1 MASSSSLYF
10 LLIFLSIS
18 SFTLLS
24 ESQSTSKPNKFV
36 LPVHQDNKT
45 NLYVANIY
53 KRTPLLQ
60 VPFVVDLNGRLLWV
74 TCEQSYLSSTYR
86 APRCHS
92 TQCARAGTHYC
103 HTCSSKARPGCHN
116 NTCGLMSVNPV
127 TGLTAMSEL
136 AQDVLSIQSTQ
147 GSNPGPLVRI
157 PQVLFTCAPSLLLQR
172 GLPGNVQ
179 GVAGLGH
186 SSISLPTQLASHF
199 GFAGFAP
206 TFALC
211 LAPNGV
217 IFFGDSPY
225 YMLPDVDISRPLS
238 YTPLII
244 SPQGEYYIEVRSI
257 KINNK
262 DVPVNKTLLSI
273 NRRGVGGTKLST
285 INPYTV
291 LEHSIF
297 KAIAQFFTKELSCI
311 LQVKPVEPF
320 GVCFDS
326 KSIKST
332 KVGPGV
338 PNIDLVLHDQHVIWR
353 IFGSNSVV
361 QAAPGISCL
370 AFVDGGLKT
379 RASIVIGAYQME
391 NNLVQFDLARSRL
404 GFSSSL
410 LFFRTS
416 CNNFNFTAT
425 P

>member
-1 MASSSSLYF
+1 MASSSLYL

-18 SFTLLS
+18 SFALLS
-24 ESQSTSKPNKFV
+24 ESQPISKPNKFV

-92 TQCARAGTHYC
+92 TQCARASSHYC

-147 GSNPGPLVRI
+147 GSNLGPLVRV
-157 PQVLFTCAPSLLLQR
+157 PQFLFTCAPSLLLQR

-179 GVAGLGH
+179 GVVGLGH
-186 SSISLPTQLASHF
+186 YPISLPTQLASHF

-262 DVPVNKTLLSI
+262 DVPINKTLLSI
-273 NRRGVGGTKLST
+273 DRRGVGGTKLST

-297 KAIAQFFTKELSCI
+297 KAVTQFFTKELSSI
-311 LQVKPVEPF
+311 PIVKPVEPF
-320 GVCFDS
+320 GVCFNS

-338 PNIDLVLHDQHVIWR
+338 PNIDLVLHDQHAIWR
-353 IFGSNSVV
+353 IFGSNSMV
-361 QAAPGISCL
+361 QAAPGVSCL
-370 AFVDGGLKT
+370 AFVDGGLLT

-391 NNLVQFDLARSRL
+391 NNLIQFDLARSRL

-416 CNNFNFTAT
+416 CNNFNFTAI

>member
-1 MASSSSLYF
+1 MASSSLYVI
-10 LLIFLSIS
+10 LIFLSFSPFI
-18 SFTLLS
+18 LIS
-24 ESQSTSKPNKFV
+24 ESQKPSKSNRFV
-36 LPVHQDNKT
+36 LPVHQDKKT
-45 NLYVANIY
+45 NLYVADIY
-53 KRTPLLQ
+53 KRTPPLQ
-60 VPFVVDLNGRLLWV
+60 VPFVVDLNGRVLWV
-74 TCEQSYLSSTYR
+74 TCNQNYLSSTYR

-92 TQCARAGTHYC
+92 TQCARARTQYC

-116 NTCGLMSVNPV
+116 NTCALKSVNPV
-127 TGLTAMSEL
+127 TRLTAISEL

-147 GSNPGPLVRI
+147 GSNTGPLIRI
-157 PQVLFTCAPSLLLQR
+157 PQFLFACESSSLLQR

-179 GVAGLGH
+179 GVAGLGN
-186 SSISLPTQLASHF
+186 SPISLPIQLASHF

-211 LAPNGV
+211 LAPKGV
-217 IFFGDSPY
+217 VFFGDSPY
-225 YMLPDVDISRPLS
+225 HMLPDVDISRPLR

-262 DVPVNKTLLSI
+262 DVPINKTVLSI
-273 NRRGVGGTKLST
+273 NKRGFGGTKLST

-297 KAIAQFFTKELSCI
+297 KAVTHFFTNELSGI
-311 LQVKPVEPF
+311 PQVKPVKPF
-320 GVCFDS
+320 GVCFGS
-326 KSIKST
+326 KSFKST
-332 KVGPGV
+332 RFGPGV
-338 PNIDLVLHDQHVIWR
+338 PNIDLVLHNQHVTWR
-353 IFGSNSVV
+353 IFGANSMV
-361 QAAPGISCL
+361 QAAPGVSCL
-370 AFVDGGLKT
+370 AFVDGGVNT

-410 LFFRTS
+410 LHFKTS
-416 CNNFNFTAT
+416 CNNFNFTAI